1 VDELL
6 WYSGHVDEG
15 VFVVW
20 AALVADGAFPR
31 LRSIHVTE
39 RCLLSFEELTS
50 SVRNSRMA
58 EARFSERGLTNAP
71 NCRAAFDDL
80 CRCASATE
88 LMMKI
93 DGVSA
98 EYFGSAQDC
107 ASLPHLQ
114 QLWLICEL
122 SGRVNYRD
130 QFNDATLLDHVASW
144 LSRASAIHT
153 LKLTGPVRCA
163 DLARLP
169 CASTLRTLH
178 LMHCPGP
185 GYIQEASTPM
195 FFPQLRDLNVVVYF
209 MHLQLTHVLL
219 ESCTGLET
227 VCIRRSSGLRWESE
241 PSLSVDDVQALF
253 ARVSAHTALHTLT
266 LRLPMAV
273 EPTVFWALVPSLPRL
288 TRLCVPLAQLSADI
302 VPDMHARCPSVQH
315 FEFLSGSET
324 IPLAQALPL
333 CMHASASRG

>member
-31 LRSIHVTE
+31 LRSIYVTE
-39 RCLLSFEELTS
+39 RYLLSFEELTS
-50 SVRNSRMA
+50 SVRHSRMVK
-58 EARFSERGLTNAP
+58 ARFSERGLTNTP
-71 NCRAAFDDL
+71 NCRPAFEDL
-80 CRCASATE
+80 CRCASVTE
-88 LMMKI
+88 LSITI
-93 DGVSA
+93 DITSA
-98 EYFGSAQDC
+98 EYLESAQKR

-122 SGRVNYRD
+122 SGRVDYRD
-130 QFNDATLLDHVASW
+130 QFNDATLLNHVASW

-153 LKLTGPVRCA
+153 LKLAGPVRCA

-185 GYIQEASTPM
+185 GYIQEASTPV
-195 FFPQLRDLNVVVYF
+195 FFPQLRDLNVVVHF

-241 PSLSVDDVQALF
+241 PSLSVDDARALF
-253 ARVSAHTALHTLT
+253 ARISAHENLRTLT

-273 EPTVFWALVPSLPRL
+273 NPTTFWGLVPSLPRL
-288 TRLCVPLAQLSADI
+288 TRLSVPLAQLSVDT

-333 CMHASASRG
+333 RMLASASRG

>member
-6 WYSGHVDEG
+6 WYSGHIDEG

-39 RCLLSFEELTS
+39 RCLLSFEEFTS
-50 SVRNSRMA
+50 SVRNSRMG

-71 NCRAAFDDL
+71 RAAFDDL
-80 CRCASATE
+80 CRCASVTE

-93 DGVSA
+93 DHVSA

-122 SGRVNYRD
+122 SGRVNYQD
-130 QFNDATLLDHVASW
+130 QFNDATLLDRVASW

-153 LKLTGPVRCA
+153 LKLAGPVRCA

-178 LMHCPGP
+178 LMLCPGP
-185 GYIQEASTPM
+185 GYIQEASTPV

-219 ESCTGLET
+219 ESCMGLET
-227 VCIRRSSGLRWESE
+227 VCIRRSSGLDWESE
-241 PSLSVDDVQALF
+241 PSLSVDHVRALF
-253 ARVSAHTALHTLT
+253 ARVSAHTALHTLS
-266 LRLPMAV
+266 LRLAMAV
-273 EPTVFWALVPSLPRL
+273 EPTAFWALVPSLPRL
-288 TRLCVPLAQLSADI
+288 TRLCVPLAQLSADT
-302 VPDMHARCPSVQH
+302 VPDMRARCPGVRH
-315 FEFLSGSET
+315 FEFRSGSET
-324 IPLAQALPL
+324 IPLAQALSL
-333 CMHASASRG
+333 CALASA